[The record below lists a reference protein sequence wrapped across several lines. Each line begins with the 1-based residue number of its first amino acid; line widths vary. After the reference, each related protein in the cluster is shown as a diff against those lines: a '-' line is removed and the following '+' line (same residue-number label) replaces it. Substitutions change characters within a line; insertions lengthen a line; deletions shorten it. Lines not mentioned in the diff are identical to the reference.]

1 PPQTA
6 KTSARSTRNDIEPP
20 QWSADLFFSET
31 EWAGAF
37 ILNKKKPPKKVP
49 IIRELIRLIAQL
61 GGFLARKG
69 DGEPGVKSLWLG
81 IQRLR
86 DFASGV
92 EHMREI
98 GHVM

>member
-1 PPQTA
+1 MP
-6 KTSARSTRNDIEPP
+6 S
-20 QWSADLFFSET
+20 
-31 EWAGAF
+31 
-37 ILNKKKPPKKVP
+37 
-49 IIRELIRLIAQL
+49 IREVIRLIAQL

-86 DFASGV
+86 DFVSGV

-98 GHVM
+98 RHVM

>member
-1 PPQTA
+1 M
-6 KTSARSTRNDIEPP
+6 
-20 QWSADLFFSET
+20 
-31 EWAGAF
+31 
-37 ILNKKKPPKKVP
+37 P

-61 GGFLARKG
+61 GGFLARKD

-86 DFASGV
+86 DFVSGV

-98 GHVM
+98 RHVM